1 MNPGHGMRPCFKEK
15 EARLKYAVMY
25 AVIREPQE
33 TAQSELAFE
42 WLAEYLLVLN
52 MPESISQAVPARNAA
67 AHWRAQELLLMS
79 EVMRLVGKSLAPE
92 IVLREMLHLMSEL
105 LGLNRGRVV
114 LADFVGDIALQ
125 GLADRKP
132 ETRASRSDRAVGP
145 SSRIRYAY
153 GLTKAEM
160 ALGRYGPGEGITGR
174 VLATAQPIIVQDID
188 AEPQFLARSVARAQ
202 LPQDVVAF
210 IALPIEV
217 NREVIGVLACHRIRS
232 RDRQLADDVAILK
245 ILATLAGQLLQL
257 QALVFDKT
265 RALQAKNQLL
275 TRALETAA
283 ARYGI
288 IGTSPP
294 LLQALSELE
303 RVAEATASVLLLGE
317 SGTGKELFA
326 RAVHLSSQRNAQP
339 FIKVNCAAIPDSL
352 FESEL
357 FGYERGAF
365 TGAQTARAGW
375 FEQADKGTIFLDE
388 IGEMPLGMQTK
399 LLRTLQEGTI
409 VRLGGKREVKVTVRV
424 VAATN
429 RDLALEVQRGTF
441 RRDLFYRLN
450 VIPIRLP
457 SLRERPQDIRALAI
471 HFLSR
476 INQDNQRNVSL
487 SLEALMLLE
496 QHPWPG
502 NIRELGNVIE
512 RLVLLTDST
521 MVSSQELQRFLP
533 AQDHCDAPVTALG
546 KAARAPVELAK
557 PALAPLVRDYR
568 AAHSHPV
575 AQLHQALAAHGGN
588 QSRAA
593 QALGL
598 TVRQFTYRLNK
609 WGKSG

>member
-1 MNPGHGMRPCFKEK
+1 MAFNIHALPAAGKPAANPP
-15 EARLKYAVMY
+15 
-25 AVIREPQE
+25 
-33 TAQSELAFE
+33 
-42 WLAEYLLVLN
+42 
-52 MPESISQAVPARNAA
+52 
-67 AHWRAQELLLMS
+67 WRAQELLLMS

-92 IVLREMLHLMSEL
+92 VVLREMLHLMSEL

-114 LADFVGDIALQ
+114 LADFVGDIALE
-125 GLADRKP
+125 GLAERKP
-132 ETRASRSDRAVGP
+132 ADRSPQTQSQSQAP
-145 SSRIRYAY
+145 SSAIRYAY
-153 GLTKAEM
+153 GLTKTEM
-160 ALGRYGPGEGITGR
+160 ARGRYGPGEGITGR

-188 AEPQFLARSVARAQ
+188 AESQFLCRAVERSQ
-202 LPQDVVAF
+202 LPQEVVAF
-210 IALPIEV
+210 IALPIEMSTAMG
-217 NREVIGVLACHRIRS
+217 REVIGVLACHRIRS

-257 QALVFDKT
+257 QALVLEKT

-288 IGTSPP
+288 IGTSPA

-303 RVAEATASVLLLGE
+303 RVSEATASVLLLGE

-326 RAVHLSSQRNAQP
+326 RAVHLSSQRRDQP
-339 FIKVNCAAIPDSL
+339 FIKVNCAAIPDTL

-375 FEQADKGTIFLDE
+375 FEQADRGTIFLDE
-388 IGEMPLGMQTK
+388 IGEMPLAMQTK

-409 VRLGGKREVKVTVRV
+409 VRLGGKREVKVAVRV

-429 RDLALEVQRGTF
+429 RDLELDVRAGTF

-476 INQDNQRNVSL
+476 VNQANQRNVSL
-487 SLEALMLLE
+487 SADALARLE

-512 RLVLLTDST
+512 RLVLLSDSA
-521 MVSSQELQRFLP
+521 MVSSRELQRFLP
-533 AQDHCDAPVTALG
+533 VGLGAEVAPPG
-546 KAARAPVELAK
+546 
-557 PALAPLVRDYR
+557 PAGVRDYQ
-568 AAHSHPV
+568 AVQSHPA
-575 AQLHQALAAHGGN
+575 AQLQQALAAHGGN

-598 TVRQFTYRLNK
+598 TVRQFNYRLRKLGLHNVDNL
-609 WGKSG
+609 

>member
-1 MNPGHGMRPCFKEK
+1 MPNRTNP
-15 EARLKYAVMY
+15 A
-25 AVIREPQE
+25 I
-33 TAQSELAFE
+33 
-42 WLAEYLLVLN
+42 
-52 MPESISQAVPARNAA
+52 AA
-67 AHWRAQELLLMS
+67 TEWRAQELLLMS
-79 EVMRLVGKSLAPE
+79 EVMRLVGKTLAPE
-92 IVLREMLHLMSEL
+92 VVLREMLHLISEL
-105 LGLNRGRVV
+105 LGLNRGRIV
-114 LADFVGDIALQ
+114 LADFVGDIALE

-132 ETRASRSDRAVGP
+132 EPRGQTVGP
-145 SSRIRYAY
+145 ASAIRYAY

-160 ALGRYGPGEGITGR
+160 ARGRYGPAEGITGR

-188 AEPQFLARSVARAQ
+188 AEPQFLARSVSRAH
-202 LPQDVVAF
+202 LPQEVVAF

-232 RDRQLADDVAILK
+232 RDRQLNDDVAVLK

-257 QALVFDKT
+257 QALVGEKT

-288 IGTSPP
+288 IGTSPA

-303 RVAEATASVLLLGE
+303 RVSDASASVLLLGE

-326 RAVHLSSQRNAQP
+326 RAVHLSSQRRDQP
-339 FIKVNCAAIPDSL
+339 FIKVNCAAIPDTL

-375 FEQADKGTIFLDE
+375 FEQADRGTIFLDE
-388 IGEMPLGMQTK
+388 IGEMPLAMQTK
-399 LLRTLQEGTI
+399 LLRTLQEGTV
-409 VRLGGKREVKVTVRV
+409 VRLGGKREINVAVRV

-429 RDLALEVQRGTF
+429 RDLELDVQQGLF

-457 SLRERPQDIRALAI
+457 SLRERPQDIRALAL

-476 INQDNQRNVSL
+476 ANQDNQRNVSL
-487 SLEALMLLE
+487 APDALTQLE

-521 MVSSQELQRFLP
+521 MVPAKELRRFLP
-533 AQDHCDAPVTALG
+533 TDSGSVEATKVAPATVSAS
-546 KAARAPVELAK
+546 PQ
-557 PALAPLVRDYR
+557 PIVRDYQ
-568 AAHSHPV
+568 AVQSHSAEQLQV
-575 AQLHQALAAHGGN
+575 ALRTHGGN

-593 QALGL
+593 QAVGLTARQFGYRLRKLGL
-598 TVRQFTYRLNK
+598 QSVDNL
-609 WGKSG
+609 

>member
-1 MNPGHGMRPCFKEK
+1 
-15 EARLKYAVMY
+15 
-25 AVIREPQE
+25 
-33 TAQSELAFE
+33 
-42 WLAEYLLVLN
+42 
-52 MPESISQAVPARNAA
+52 
-67 AHWRAQELLLMS
+67 MS

-114 LADFVGDIALQ
+114 LADFVGDIALE

-132 ETRASRSDRAVGP
+132 TARFAGATGATRPAGP
-145 SSRIRYAY
+145 ESSIRYAY
-153 GLTKAEM
+153 GLTKGEIAR
-160 ALGRYGPGEGITGR
+160 GRYGAAEGITGR

-188 AEPQFLARSVARAQ
+188 AEPQFLMRAVDRAH
-202 LPQDVVAF
+202 LPQEVVAF
-210 IALPIEV
+210 IALPIEL
-217 NREVIGVLACHRIRS
+217 NTSTGREVIGVLACHRIRS
-232 RDRQLADDVAILK
+232 RDRQLNDDVAVLK

-257 QALVFDKT
+257 QALVADKT

-288 IGTSPP
+288 IGTSPA

-303 RVAEATASVLLLGE
+303 RVSEASASVLLLGE

-326 RAVHLSSQRNAQP
+326 RAVHLSSQRRDQP
-339 FIKVNCAAIPDSL
+339 FIKVNCAAIPDTL

-375 FEQADKGTIFLDE
+375 FEQADRGTIFLDE
-388 IGEMPLGMQTK
+388 IGEMPLAMQTK

-409 VRLGGKREVKVTVRV
+409 VRLGGKRELKVAVRV

-429 RDLALEVQRGTF
+429 RDLAQDVARGTF

-457 SLRERPQDIRALAI
+457 SLRERPQDIRPLTI

-476 INQDNQRNVSL
+476 FNHASQGNQRNVSL
-487 SLEALMLLE
+487 SPQAFSRLE

-521 MVSSQELQRFLP
+521 MVSGPELERFLP
-533 AQDHCDAPVTALG
+533 IGLDATAPG
-546 KAARAPVELAK
+546 EQATTPAAK
-557 PALAPLVRDYR
+557 PLSLPAGPLVRDYL
-568 AAHSHPV
+568 AAQSHSA
-575 AQLHQALAAHGGN
+575 AQLQQALAAHGGN

-598 TVRQFTYRLNK
+598 TVRQLGYRLQKMGLHNVNNL
-609 WGKSG
+609 

>member
-1 MNPGHGMRPCFKEK
+1 MAPSTLPAKP
-15 EARLKYAVMY
+15 AAD
-25 AVIREPQE
+25 PQ
-33 TAQSELAFE
+33 
-42 WLAEYLLVLN
+42 
-52 MPESISQAVPARNAA
+52 
-67 AHWRAQELLLMS
+67 WRAQELLLMS

-92 IVLREMLHLMSEL
+92 VVMREMLHLMSEL
-105 LGLNRGRVV
+105 LGLNRGRIV
-114 LADFVGDIALQ
+114 LADFVGDLALR

-132 ETRASRSDRAVGP
+132 ADRTAEAPASASA
-145 SSRIRYAY
+145 IRYAY
-153 GLTKAEM
+153 GLTRPEM
-160 ALGRYGPGEGITGR
+160 ARGRYGPGEGITGR

-202 LPQDVVAF
+202 LPPDTVAF

-232 RDRQLADDVAILK
+232 RDRQLADDVAVLK

-257 QALVFDKT
+257 QALVADKT
-265 RALQAKNQLL
+265 RALEAKNRLL
-275 TRALETAA
+275 RRALETAA

-288 IGTSPP
+288 IGTSPA

-303 RVAEATASVLLLGE
+303 RVSEAMASVLLLGE

-326 RAVHLSSQRNAQP
+326 RAVHLSSQRRDQP
-339 FIKVNCAAIPDSL
+339 FIKVNCAAIPDTL

-365 TGAQTARAGW
+365 TGAQNARAGW
-375 FEQADKGTIFLDE
+375 FEQADRGTIFLDE
-388 IGEMPLGMQTK
+388 IGEMPLAMQTK

-409 VRLGGKREVKVTVRV
+409 VRLGGKREIKVAVRV

-429 RDLALEVQRGTF
+429 RDLAQDVLAGSF

-457 SLRERPQDIRALAI
+457 SLRERRQDIRALAV

-476 INQDNQRNVSL
+476 INQANQRNVSL
-487 SLEALMLLE
+487 SAAALARLE

-512 RLVLLTDST
+512 RLVLLTDSA
-521 MVSSQELQRFLP
+521 MVSAEELQRFLP
-533 AQDHCDAPVTALG
+533 HELDNPTRSQPAAPRPAAAPAPV
-546 KAARAPVELAK
+546 
-557 PALAPLVRDYR
+557 VRDYL
-568 AAHSHPV
+568 AAQSHP
-575 AQLHQALAAHGGN
+575 APQLQQALRDHGGN

-598 TVRQFTYRLNK
+598 TVRQFSYRLRKLGRHNVDNV
-609 WGKSG
+609 

>member
-1 MNPGHGMRPCFKEK
+1 
-15 EARLKYAVMY
+15 
-25 AVIREPQE
+25 
-33 TAQSELAFE
+33 
-42 WLAEYLLVLN
+42 
-52 MPESISQAVPARNAA
+52 MPESTSTALSARNAA
-67 AHWRAQELLLMS
+67 THWRAQELLLMS

-125 GLADRKP
+125 GLADRKL
-132 ETRASRSDRAVGP
+132 ETQISGSARAVGP
-145 SSRIRYAY
+145 SSSIRYAY
-153 GLTKAEM
+153 GLTKKEM

-174 VLATAQPIIVQDID
+174 VMATAQPIIVQDID
-188 AEPQFLARSVARAQ
+188 AEQQFLARAVARAQ

-257 QALVFDKT
+257 QALMFDKT
-265 RALQAKNQLL
+265 RFLQAKNQLL

-288 IGTSPP
+288 IGTSPA
-294 LLQALSELE
+294 LLQALGELE

-326 RAVHLSSQRNAQP
+326 RAVHLSSQRSAQP

-365 TGAQTARAGW
+365 TGAQSARAGW

-409 VRLGGKREVKVTVRV
+409 VRLGGKREVKVAVRV

-429 RDLALEVQRGTF
+429 RDLALEVERGTF

-476 INQDNQRNVSL
+476 VNQANQRNVSL
-487 SLEALMLLE
+487 SPEALSLLE

-512 RLVLLTDST
+512 RLVLLTDSAMAT
-521 MVSSQELQRFLP
+521 GQELQRFLP
-533 AQDHCDAPVTALG
+533 AGQNSDESKWAQGASGRVSRDRVGLPANAPPPSTSPPPPL
-546 KAARAPVELAK
+546 
-557 PALAPLVRDYR
+557 PLVRDYR
-568 AAHSHPV
+568 AAHSHP
-575 AQLHQALAAHGGN
+575 ATELQQALANHGGN

-598 TVRQFTYRLNK
+598 TVRQFSYRLRK
-609 WGKSG
+609 LGG